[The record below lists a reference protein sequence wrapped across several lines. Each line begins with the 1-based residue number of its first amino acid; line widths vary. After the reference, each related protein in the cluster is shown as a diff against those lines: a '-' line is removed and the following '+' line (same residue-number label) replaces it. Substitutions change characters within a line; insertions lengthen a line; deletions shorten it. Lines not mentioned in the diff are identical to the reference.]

1 MPTKVQR
8 RRGLENSP
16 DIYGSVV
23 QDTVFTKGGV
33 TYTARGLW
41 SDADGTIGVTLEDG
55 STMASKMVFKGMNVF
70 RCTKVQNVNGRTLEW
85 FA

>member
-1 MPTKVQR
+1 MPTSVQR

-16 DIYGSVV
+16 DIYGSVTE
-23 QDTVFTKGGV
+23 DTEFTHNST
-33 TYTARGLW
+33 TYVARGLW

-55 STMASKMVFKGMNVF
+55 STLSAKMVFKGMNVF
-70 RCTKVQNVNGRTLEW
+70 RCTKVQDVNGRNLEW

>member
-1 MPTKVQR
+1 MPTTVER

-16 DIYGSVV
+16 DKFGSVTE
-23 QDTVFTKGGV
+23 DTVFTLDSV

-41 SDADGTIGVTLEDG
+41 SDADGTIGITLEDG
-55 STMASKMVFKGMNVF
+55 STMSAKLIFQGMNVF
-70 RCTKVQNVNGRTLEW
+70 RCTKVQNVNGRILEW